1 MASENPQRQRNVP
14 LQGAPNCRDLGGY
27 VSADGRRVK
36 WKYIYRSDSLA
47 DLSDA
52 DIPVVTSLGLR
63 TLLDLRHESERQRK
77 PNRTL
82 PGTLPQTHS
91 FGFLPHGNQEIF
103 RRVSAGTITL
113 AELDEACCAAYRRFL
128 PEPTFPKLIDL
139 LLAPQAFPML
149 IHCTSGKDRTGYA
162 AAVVLM
168 ALGVP
173 RATIIEDFM
182 LTNQHRRDIS
192 YLVGDKADPTVV
204 DTLSGVHAGYLE
216 ASFAAIDA
224 AWGSAEGYLRNALGL
239 SEDRQRR
246 LQDLLLEPVA
256 GK

>member
-1 MASENPQRQRNVP
+1 MTSEHPQRQRNVP

-36 WKYIYRSDSLA
+36 WKHIYRSDSLA

-52 DIPVVTSLGLR
+52 DIPVVTALGLR
-63 TLLDLRHESERQRK
+63 TLLDLRHESERERK

-82 PGTLPQTHS
+82 PGTPPQTHA
-91 FGFLPHGNQEIF
+91 FGFLPYGNKEIF
-103 RRVSAGTITL
+103 RRVSDGSITL
-113 AELDEACCAAYRRFL
+113 AELDEACCEAYRRFL

-139 LLAPQAFPML
+139 MLTSEAFPLM

-162 AAVVLM
+162 SAVVLM

-173 RATIIEDFM
+173 RATIIEDFL
-182 LTNQHRRDIS
+182 LTNHHRRDIS
-192 YLVGDKADPTVV
+192 YLVGDKADPKVV
-204 DTLSGVHAGYLE
+204 DTLSGVRAGYLE

-224 AWGSAEGYLRNALGL
+224 TWGSEEGYLRDALGL
-239 SEDRQRR
+239 SADRRR
-246 LQDLLLEPVA
+246 HLQDILLEPA
-256 GK
+256 TD

>member
-1 MASENPQRQRNVP
+1 MTSENSQRQRNLS

-36 WKYIYRSDSLA
+36 WQHIYRSDSLA

-63 TLLDLRHESERQRK
+63 TLLDLRHEMERQRK
-77 PNRTL
+77 PNRVL
-82 PGTLPQTHS
+82 PGSLPQTHS
-91 FGFLPHGNQEIF
+91 FGFLPYGNKEIF
-103 RRVSAGTITL
+103 RRVSDGTITL
-113 AELDEACCAAYRRFL
+113 AELDDACCEAYRRFL

-139 LLAPQAFPML
+139 LLTPNAFPML

-162 AAVVLM
+162 SAVVLM

-182 LTNQHRRDIS
+182 LTNRHRRDIS
-192 YLVGDKADPTVV
+192 YLVGDKADPKVV
-204 DTLSGVHAGYLE
+204 DVLSGVRPEYLE
-216 ASFAAIDA
+216 ACFTAIDA
-224 AWGSAEGYLRNALGL
+224 TWGSEEGYLRDALGL
-239 SEDRQRR
+239 SADRRR
-246 LQDLLLEPVA
+246 HLQDLLLEPA
-256 GK
+256 TG